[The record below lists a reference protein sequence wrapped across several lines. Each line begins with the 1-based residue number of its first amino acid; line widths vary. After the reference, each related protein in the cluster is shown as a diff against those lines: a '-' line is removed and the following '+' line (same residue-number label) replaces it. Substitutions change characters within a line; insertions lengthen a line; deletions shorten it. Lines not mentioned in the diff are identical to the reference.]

1 MFGSISPLYGML
13 YMTDVNLFESVKK
26 HVCSCAID
34 LKLAA
39 NIEAILKMPM
49 QELHV
54 SVPVRM
60 DDGTV
65 RTFRGY
71 RIQYNHACGPTKG
84 GIRFHPDVTVEEIRA
99 LAALMTWKCALYRLP
114 LGGAKGGVIC
124 NPKDLSAGE
133 LERLSRSYIMKI
145 ARFIGP
151 DLDIPA
157 PDVGT
162 NARVMSWMMD
172 GYVNVVGKSS
182 FDIITGK
189 PLSIGGSEGRDDA
202 TARGGWFIIR
212 EAAKDLGINLKDATV
227 AVQGFGNVGE
237 HAALLAGPLCGS
249 RVIAV
254 SDSKGGVLNREG
266 LDLEKLKDHKTRTG
280 SIINSGLGTDISNK
294 QLLELDVDILIPAA
308 LENAITMQNADGI
321 RARLIAE
328 FGNGPVSAEADDHLY
343 AKGIP
348 IIPDILCNAGG
359 VVVSYFEIVQNRN
372 LDRWEK
378 DMVRSR
384 LMMTMTDTYHRVAEM
399 ASKNKISLRRA
410 AYSIG
415 VEQVVE
421 AMKARGWV

>member
-1 MFGSISPLYGML
+1 MFGSISFTQEG
-13 YMTDVNLFESVKK
+13 YMTDINLFESVKQ
-26 HVCSCAID
+26 HICSCAID
-34 LKLAA
+34 LNLASSV
-39 NIEAILKMPM
+39 EALLKMPM
-49 QELHV
+49 HELHV

-60 DDGTV
+60 DDGTI
-65 RTFRGY
+65 RAFQGY

-133 LERLSRSYIMKI
+133 LERLSRAYVRKI
-145 ARFIGP
+145 VRSIGP

-162 NARVMSWMMD
+162 NARIMSWMMD
-172 GYVNVVGKSS
+172 EYVSIVGRLS

-202 TARGGWFIIR
+202 TARGGWYIVR
-212 EAAKDLGINLKDATV
+212 EAARDLGINLKDATV

-237 HAALLAGPLCGS
+237 HAALLAGPVAGC

-254 SDSKGGVLNREG
+254 SDSRGGVLDRNG
-266 LDLEKLKDHKTRTG
+266 LDLEKLKDHKKRTG
-280 SIINSGLGTDISNK
+280 SVINSGLGTDISNK

-308 LENAITMQNADGI
+308 LEHAITIENVGLVK
-321 RARLIAE
+321 ARMIAE
-328 FGNGPVSAEADDHLY
+328 FGNGPVTAEADDHLT
-343 AKGIP
+343 ARGVP
-348 IIPDILCNAGG
+348 IIPDFLCNAGG
-359 VVVSYFEIVQNRN
+359 VIVSYFEIVQNRN
-372 LDRWEK
+372 IDHWEK
-378 DMVRSR
+378 DMVQSR
-384 LMMTMTDTYHRVAEM
+384 LMMTMTDTYRRVAVM
-399 ASKNKISLRRA
+399 AQENKISLRRA
-410 AYSIG
+410 AYSIAM
-415 VEQVVE
+415 EQVIE